1 MKNHFGF
8 KQHHFYIKTSNGRFG
23 DGVEN
28 KMEWRKNTIPNM
40 LQQTHF
46 AIYVC
51 SARCYKLCSL
61 LFYLKFVISLNFSSL
76 LSFFRS
82 FVRSFVFLLA
92 QALVWFSLWY
102 YFGFHAK
109 DYVINAIFM
118 RTWCCFNTRV
128 PFMSH
133 SHLFIAHS
141 DSLFSLVFIKSIDCD
156 IHGSRLISANLVH
169 FYSTCT
175 YQLHGGKKRL

>member
-1 MKNHFGF
+1 
-8 KQHHFYIKTSNGRFG
+8 
-23 DGVEN
+23 
-28 KMEWRKNTIPNM
+28 M

-61 LFYLKFVISLNFSSL
+61 LFYLKFVISLNFSPLSSL
-76 LSFFRS
+76 LLPFFRS
-82 FVRSFVFLLA
+82 FVRFFLLA
-92 QALVWFSLWY
+92 QALVWLSLWY

-169 FYSTCT
+169 FYSTYT
-175 YQLHGGKKRL
+175 YQLHGGKKML